1 MQDFLGQ
8 ELKEGD
14 IIFYHMTTGRGRKQ
28 PCIGRVE
35 KVREKTASIKIIK
48 HEISTRN
55 GENTTLHAGS
65 NAIIVNDNTVKNV
78 LRFKLTG
85 SQT

>member
-28 PCIGRVE
+28 ACIGRVE
-35 KVREKTASIKIIK
+35 KVREKTAAIKIIK
-48 HEISTRN
+48 HERQTRN
-55 GENTTLHAGS
+55 GGGYFTPRRLQCNHS
-65 NAIIVNDNTVKNV
+65 K
-78 LRFKLTG
+78 
-85 SQT
+85 

>member
-28 PCIGRVE
+28 ACIGRVE
-35 KVREKTASIKIIK
+35 KVREKTAAIKIIK
-48 HEISTRN
+48 HEQEARN
-55 GENTTLHAGS
+55 GENTTLHAGF
-65 NAIIVNDNTVKNV
+65 NAIIVNDDTVKNV

-85 SQT
+85 S